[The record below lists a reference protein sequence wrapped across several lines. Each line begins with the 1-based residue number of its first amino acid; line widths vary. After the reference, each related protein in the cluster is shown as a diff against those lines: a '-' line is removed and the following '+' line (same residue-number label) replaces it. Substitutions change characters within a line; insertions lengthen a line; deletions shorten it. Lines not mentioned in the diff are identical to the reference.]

1 MDLQED
7 EHLSTKKAIA
17 KKAIIGGTGVYDAQ
31 RLKNNEQQTME
42 TPFGKTVYTLG
53 EYGGDTVVFLP
64 RHGEGHHLPPHQ
76 VPYRANL
83 YALRELGVT
92 EIYATAAVGSVHKNL
107 PPGSLVVVDQFLDF
121 TKSRPVTFFE
131 DGNPVTHVDM
141 TDPFCGRL
149 RKKLAKSAAE
159 QSLPIVYGGTYV
171 CTEGPRFETS
181 AEIRMFDRMGGDVVG
196 MTAVPEVV
204 LAKELGMCYASVAM
218 VTNYCSGITGDVLTH
233 QEVLDVMSENVHRI
247 RDLFFHTLLA
257 PDPDESCT
265 CRTAAHAM
273 NA

>member
-1 MDLQED
+1 MN
-7 EHLSTKKAIA
+7 A
-17 KKAIIGGTGVYDAQ
+17 KKAIIGGTGVYDPK
-31 RLKNNEQQTME
+31 RLKDHQQHTID
-42 TPFGKTVYTLG
+42 TPYGNAVCTIG
-53 EYGGDTVVFLP
+53 EYSGEPVVFLP
-64 RHGEGHHLPPHQ
+64 RHGEGHHLAPHQ
-76 VPYRANL
+76 IPYRANL

-107 PPGSLVVVDQFLDF
+107 LPGSLVIVDQFLDF
-121 TKSRPVTFFE
+121 TKSRPLTFFE
-131 DGNPVTHVDM
+131 DGRPVTHVDM

-149 RKKLAKSAAE
+149 RKKLAKSAE
-159 QSLPIVYGGTYV
+159 EKELPVVYGGTYV
-171 CTEGPRFETS
+171 CTEGPRFETP

-233 QEVLDVMSENVHRI
+233 QEVLDVMANNVHRI

-257 PDPDESCT
+257 PDHSASCA
-265 CRTAAHAM
+265 CQTAAQSM